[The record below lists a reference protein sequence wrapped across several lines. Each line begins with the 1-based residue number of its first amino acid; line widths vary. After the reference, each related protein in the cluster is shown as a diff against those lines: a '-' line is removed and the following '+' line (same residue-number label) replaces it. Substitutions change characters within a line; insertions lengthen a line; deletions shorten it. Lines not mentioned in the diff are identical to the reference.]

1 MNGPLPAGPVAALVP
16 HAGPM
21 CLLGQ
26 VTEWSVDAIRCTAT
40 VAARHPL
47 KIGGRLPAT
56 ALIEYAAQAMAA
68 HGRLL
73 ARDGGAGAG
82 VRPRPGMLAGLRSVE
97 LSCRWVEARDLV
109 IVVDRVGGDDLNVLY
124 RFRVADVAGTALASG
139 RAMVVLDRTQGVR
152 R

>member
-1 MNGPLPAGPVAALVP
+1 MNASSAGPVAALVP

-26 VTEWSVDAIRCTAT
+26 VTDWNADAIRCTAK
-40 VAARHPL
+40 VGDRHPL

-73 ARDGGAGAG
+73 ARDGSGYQHP
-82 VRPRPGMLAGLRSVE
+82 PRPGMLAGLRAAE
-97 LSCRWVEARDLV
+97 LSCRWVEARELV
-109 IVVDRVGGDDLNVLY
+109 IAVDRVGGDGHNVLY
-124 RFRVADVAGTALASG
+124 RFTVAGVDGAALASG
-139 RAMVVLDRTQGVR
+139 RAIVVLDRTPGEPR
-152 R
+152 